1 VPLIGG
7 SATGQ
12 ESLSDLKDRMA
23 ELQSE
28 LDKTTAHIEELRTQ
42 EDQLLQRMDS
52 IETRTR
58 ELEAD
63 RARLEKR
70 VVRAARNLY
79 RQGSSD
85 VLEVLF
91 TADSI
96 AELSTRAQVLSRV
109 SRRDTQAFIDFAR
122 TEKELAALDSE
133 LEQRREELAATRED
147 MAAESDRLQAQFDEV
162 SEDYE
167 DLKARLAAQA
177 RQAQAAAAAAAA
189 TPTAAPVPS
198 APIRV
203 SGNMTCPV
211 AGPHSFIDSWGFPR
225 SGGRTHE
232 GTDMM
237 AAFGTPVVAVVSG
250 SITYAGYGGSA
261 GNWLVLSGDDG
272 NAYWYMHNQQNLVSG
287 GHVSVGQQIATV
299 GDTGNAAGTPHL
311 HFEYHPGGGGPVN
324 PYPLLVQIC

>member
-1 VPLIGG
+1 M
-7 SATGQ
+7 S
-12 ESLSDLKDRMA
+12 

-28 LDKTTAHIEELRTQ
+28 LDSTTAHIEDLRTQ
-42 EDQLLQRMDS
+42 EDEVLQRMNS

-58 ELEAD
+58 VLERQ
-63 RARLEKR
+63 RAQLEKR
-70 VVRAARNLY
+70 VVKAAQNLY
-79 RQGSSD
+79 RQGGTD
-85 VLEVLF
+85 VLEMLLM
-91 TADSI
+91 ADSI

-122 TEKELAALDSE
+122 TEKELAALNSE
-133 LEQRREELAATRED
+133 LDQRREELTETRAE
-147 MAAESDRLQAQFDEV
+147 MADEADRLQAQFADV
-162 SEDYE
+162 SGEYD

-177 RQAQAAAAAAAA
+177 RQAQAAAASTGAPAPAAS
-189 TPTAAPVPS
+189 AAPV
-198 APIRV
+198 RV

-211 AGPHSFIDSWGFPR
+211 AGAHSFIDSWGFPR

-232 GTDMM
+232 GTDLM
-237 AAFGTPVVAVVSG
+237 AAFGTPIVAVVSG

-261 GNWLVLSGDDG
+261 GNWLILSGDDG
-272 NAYWYMHNQQNLVSG
+272 NGYWYMHNQQNLVSG

>member
-1 VPLIGG
+1 M
-7 SATGQ
+7 S
-12 ESLSDLKDRMA
+12 

-28 LDKTTAHIEELRTQ
+28 LDSTTAHIEDLRTQ
-42 EDQLLQRMDS
+42 EDEVLQRMNS

-58 ELEAD
+58 VLERQ
-63 RARLEKR
+63 RAQLEKR
-70 VVRAARNLY
+70 VVKAAQNLY
-79 RQGSSD
+79 RQGGTD
-85 VLEVLF
+85 VLEMLLM
-91 TADSI
+91 ADSI

-122 TEKELAALDSE
+122 TEKELAALNSE
-133 LEQRREELAATRED
+133 LDQRREELTETRTE
-147 MAAESDRLQAQFDEV
+147 MADEADRLQAQFADV
-162 SEDYE
+162 SKEYD

-177 RQAQAAAAAAAA
+177 RQAQAAAASTGAPAPAA
-189 TPTAAPVPS
+189 PAAPV
-198 APIRV
+198 RV

-211 AGPHSFIDSWGFPR
+211 AGAHSFIDSWGFPR

-232 GTDMM
+232 GTDLM
-237 AAFGTPVVAVVSG
+237 AAFGTPIVAVVSG

-261 GNWLVLSGDDG
+261 GNWLILSGDDG
-272 NAYWYMHNQQNLVSG
+272 NGYWYMHNQQNLVSG

>member
-1 VPLIGG
+1 VPLISA

-12 ESLSDLKDRMA
+12 ESLDDLRDRMS
-23 ELQSE
+23 EVQSE
-28 LDKTTAHIEELRTQ
+28 LDSTTARIEELRTQ
-42 EDQLLQRMDS
+42 EDEVLQRMNS

-58 ELEAD
+58 VLEKR
-63 RARLEKR
+63 RAQLEKR
-70 VVRAARNLY
+70 VVKAAQNLY
-79 RQGSSD
+79 RQGGTD
-85 VLEVLF
+85 VLEVLL

-122 TEKELAALDSE
+122 TEEELAALNSE
-133 LEQRREELAATRED
+133 LEQRREELTDTRAD
-147 MAAESDRLQAQFDEV
+147 MVAEADRLQGLFKDV
-162 SEDYE
+162 SGEYE
-167 DLKARLAAQA
+167 DLKAKLAAQA
-177 RQAQAAAAAAAA
+177 RQAQAAAAPTGAPAPAA
-189 TPTAAPVPS
+189 PAAPV
-198 APIRV
+198 RV

-211 AGPHSFIDSWGFPR
+211 AGPVSFIDSWGFPR

-237 AAFGTPVVAVVSG
+237 AAYGTPVVAVVSG

-261 GNWLVLSGDDG
+261 GNWLILSGDDG
-272 NAYWYMHNQQNLVSG
+272 NGYWYMHNQQNLVSG

>member
-1 VPLIGG
+1 M
-7 SATGQ
+7 S
-12 ESLSDLKDRMA
+12 

-28 LDKTTAHIEELRTQ
+28 LDETTAHIEDLRTQ
-42 EDQLLQRMDS
+42 EDGLLQRMNS

-58 ELEAD
+58 ALERQ

-70 VVRAARNLY
+70 VVVAAQNLY
-79 RQGSSD
+79 RQGSGD
-85 VLEVLF
+85 MLEMLL

-109 SRRDTQAFIDFAR
+109 GERDTRAFIDFAR
-122 TEKELAALDSE
+122 TEEELAALNSE
-133 LEQRREELAATRED
+133 LERRREELTDTREE
-147 MAAESDRLQAQFDEV
+147 MAVEADRLQALFEDV
-162 SEDYE
+162 SQDYD
-167 DLKARLAAQA
+167 DLQAKLAAQA
-177 RQAQAAAAAAAA
+177 RQAQVAAA
-189 TPTAAPVPS
+189 PSGGPAPAPA

-211 AGPHSFIDSWGFPR
+211 AGAHSFIDSWGFPR

-237 AAFGTPVVAVVSG
+237 AAFGTPIVAVVSG

-261 GNWLVLSGDDG
+261 GNWQILSGDDG
-272 NAYWYMHNQQNLVSG
+272 NSYWYMHNQQNLVSG